1 MLITTIFA
9 HEMGLSTRSHGQ
21 RKALLCRGDS
31 ARRIRANQHE
41 SFVLRRHHEHLQTQ
55 RPLAQRR
62 RLVEFK

>member
-9 HEMGLSTRSHGQ
+9 HEMGRSTRSRGQ

-31 ARRIRANQHE
+31 ARAHSSYQHE